1 MSGATMHV
9 NNEATI
15 KTHLELPLDS
25 WSYTYQILLFFV
37 FGNHWAKKKKNLI
50 YLKGWRNID
59 QIQIQELN
67 LKIEDTIWYGS
78 DVKIVFVKYFIS
90 IHVWQ
95 NNYYK

>member
-37 FGNHWAKKKKNLI
+37 FGNHWAKKKKTLFTW
-50 YLKGWRNID
+50 KGG
-59 QIQIQELN
+59 E
-67 LKIEDTIWYGS
+67 
-78 DVKIVFVKYFIS
+78 IS
-90 IHVWQ
+90 IR
-95 NNYYK
+95 YKFKNWI